1 MYLVDLYSLPFP
13 VHNDE
18 VELMRLET
26 ELIRPGV
33 DLFGISQYLFMPF
46 YLVSSYGWVGRVIG
60 GIELSTMRVVHAGL
74 GLLTIAAS

>member
-26 ELIRPGV
+26 ELIWTGV
-33 DLFGISQYLFMPF
+33 DLFGISQYLFLPF
-46 YLVSSYGWVGRVIG
+46 YLVSSFGWVGRVIG